1 MRVTEVRARDLITAL
16 DEASLS
22 RFHLRAVLASGV
34 GFFTDAYDLFVI
46 GIASALIT
54 KDWNLSPGH
63 LALLNSTMLFAAFI
77 GAFVFGRCADVI
89 GRKRVYWI
97 VAAIMIAGA
106 LGSALSQSF
115 WVLIT
120 FRFVLG
126 FGVGGDYPVSAVM
139 VSEYANR
146 KDRGKLVG
154 MVFGTQ
160 ALGLIV
166 GPLIALALLGSGTSD
181 DVTWRILLALGAV
194 PAAAVIYL
202 RCRMPESP
210 RYQIQVQ
217 GKAGQ
222 AASRM
227 PAFAGGQVNGNGNG
241 SGGQVSGNG
250 SGAIRQEMGLRSFLT
265 TRRWLITLAGT
276 AGTWFLLDYAYY
288 GNTISTPQILGLI
301 SPHASTMTKIT
312 LQLAIFVV
320 AAVPGYVLAIAT
332 LDRIGHR
339 RLQLTGFAMMALC
352 FLIIAAVPGM
362 TTMVVPFLL
371 VYGVSYFFTE
381 FGPNMT
387 TFVMPSELYPVSM
400 RATGHGISAGV
411 GKLGAFIGVF
421 LFPLLQTSLG
431 LRGTLLLTA
440 GVAVLG
446 FALTL
451 VLPEPAG
458 RSLEDMA
465 TSPHDLAARPLRV
478 ADQAPAPWLSSSR
491 PANQP
496 AGPRSRHL
504 Q

>member
-1 MRVTEVRARDLITAL
+1 VTEIRARDLIAEL

-22 RFHLRAVLASGV
+22 RFHLRAVLASGM

-54 KDWNLSPGH
+54 KDWTLSSGR

-77 GAFVFGRCADVI
+77 GAFVFGRFADVI

-106 LGSALSQSF
+106 LGSALSPSY
-115 WVLIT
+115 WVLIG
-120 FRFVLG
+120 FRFLLG

-166 GPLIALALLGSGTSD
+166 GPLIALALLGAGASNDTA
-181 DVTWRILLALGAV
+181 WRVLLALGAV

-210 RYQIQVQ
+210 RYQAQVQ
-217 GKAGQ
+217 GKAEQ

-227 PAFAGGQVNGNGNG
+227 SAFTGGQVSGNG

-250 SGAIRQEMGLRSFLT
+250 SGGQVSGNGSGGLQQEMGLRAFLT
-265 TRRWLITLAGT
+265 NRRWLVMLAGT

-288 GNTISTPQILGLI
+288 GNTISTPQILSLI
-301 SPHASTMTKIT
+301 SPNASTMTKIA

-320 AAVPGYVLAIAT
+320 AAVPGYILAIAR
-332 LDRIGHR
+332 LDKIGHR

-352 FLIIAAVPGM
+352 FAVIAVVPGM
-362 TTMVVPFLL
+362 TTVVVPFLL

-387 TFVMPSELYPVSM
+387 TFVMPSELYPVTM
-400 RATGHGISAGV
+400 RATGHGISAGI

-421 LFPLLQTSLG
+421 LFPVLQTSLG

-440 GVAVLG
+440 GVAVAG

-458 RSLEDMA
+458 VSLEEMHSA
-465 TSPHDLAARPLRV
+465 PRSGTRALRV
-478 ADQAPAPWLSSSR
+478 ADQHQGAEDPAS
-491 PANQP
+491 A
-496 AGPRSRHL
+496 A
-504 Q
+504 

>member
-1 MRVTEVRARDLITAL
+1 VADIQSRDLVAAL

-22 RFHLRAVLASGV
+22 RFHLRAVVASGV

-54 KDWNLSPGH
+54 KDWHLSSGQ
-63 LALLNSTMLFAAFI
+63 LAVLNSTMLAAAFL
-77 GAFVFGRCADVI
+77 GAMVFGRYADLA
-89 GRKRVYWI
+89 GRKRVYWL

-106 LGSALSQSF
+106 LGSALSGSF
-115 WVLIT
+115 WVLIG

-160 ALGLIV
+160 ALGLVV
-166 GPLIALALLGSGTSD
+166 GPLIALALLGSGVSD
-181 DVTWRILLALGAV
+181 DVAWRVLLALGAV
-194 PAAAVIYL
+194 PAAAVIWL

-210 RYQIQVQ
+210 RYQAQVQ
-217 GKAGQ
+217 GRAEQ
-222 AASRM
+222 AASRIAALDIGHVV
-227 PAFAGGQVNGNGNG
+227 PGQAGDSRHV
-241 SGGQVSGNG
+241 
-250 SGAIRQEMGLRSFLT
+250 AGLRDFLT
-265 TRRWLITLAGT
+265 DRRWLVTLAGT
-276 AGTWFLLDYAYY
+276 AGCWFLLDYAYY

-301 SPHASTMTKIT
+301 SPHASTMTKIA

-320 AAVPGYVLAIAT
+320 FAVPGYALAIVR
-332 LDRIGHR
+332 LDRMGHR
-339 RLQLTGFAMMALC
+339 RLQLTGFAVMAAC
-352 FLIIAAVPGM
+352 FAVIAAIPGM
-362 TTMVVPFLL
+362 TTAVVPFLL

-387 TFVMPSELYPVSM
+387 TFVLPSELFPVSM
-400 RATGHGISAGV
+400 RTTGHGISAGI

-421 LFPLLQTSLG
+421 LFPVLNSSLG

-458 RSLEDMA
+458 RSLDEIEA
-465 TSPHDLAARPLRV
+465 SRHERYWARRV
-478 ADQAPAPWLSSSR
+478 APAPEQVPESG
-491 PANQP
+491 A
-496 AGPRSRHL
+496 A
-504 Q
+504 

>member
-1 MRVTEVRARDLITAL
+1 VTEVPAGDLIAEL

-22 RFHLRAVLASGV
+22 RFHLRAVLASGM

-54 KDWNLSPGH
+54 MLGAALSP
-63 LALLNSTMLFAAFI
+63 S
-77 GAFVFGRCADVI
+77 
-89 GRKRVYWI
+89 Y
-97 VAAIMIAGA
+97 
-106 LGSALSQSF
+106 
-115 WVLIT
+115 WVLIG
-120 FRFVLG
+120 FRFVRG

-166 GPLIALALLGSGTSD
+166 GPLIALALLGAGASNDTA
-181 DVTWRILLALGAV
+181 WRVLLALGAV

-210 RYQIQVQ
+210 RYQVQVQ
-217 GKAGQ
+217 GKREQ
-222 AASRM
+222 AANRM
-227 PAFAGGQVNGNGNG
+227 AHFTSGRVNGNGASGQVNGNGA
-241 SGGQVSGNG
+241 SGLQH
-250 SGAIRQEMGLRSFLT
+250 ELGLRAFLT
-265 TRRWLITLAGT
+265 NRRWLVML
-276 AGTWFLLDYAYY
+276 AGTWFLLDYAYC

-301 SPHASTMTKIT
+301 SPHASTMTKIA

-320 AAVPGYVLAIAT
+320 AAVPGYILAIAR
-332 LDRIGHR
+332 LDKVGHR
-339 RLQLTGFAMMALC
+339 RLQLIGFAMMALC
-352 FLIIAAVPGM
+352 FAIIAVVPGM
-362 TTMVVPFLL
+362 TTVVVPFLL

-400 RATGHGISAGV
+400 RATGHGISAGI

-431 LRGTLLLTA
+431 LRGTLLLTG
-440 GVAVLG
+440 GVAVAG

-458 RSLEDMA
+458 RSLEEMA
-465 TSPHDLAARPLRV
+465 SAPRASAMPLRV
-478 ADQAPAPWLSSSR
+478 AADQPSVP
-491 PANQP
+491 
-496 AGPRSRHL
+496 
-504 Q
+504 

>member
-1 MRVTEVRARDLITAL
+1 MRSRDLIAAL

-22 RFHLRAVLASGV
+22 RFHLRAVLASGM

-46 GIASALIT
+46 GVASALIT
-54 KDWNLSPGH
+54 KDWNLSSGH
-63 LALLNSTMLFAAFI
+63 LALLNSTMLFAAFV
-77 GAFVFGRCADVI
+77 GAFVFGRFADMI
-89 GRKRVYWI
+89 GRKHVYWL
-97 VAAIMIAGA
+97 VAAITIVGA
-106 LGSALSQSF
+106 LGSALAPSF
-115 WVLIT
+115 WVLIA

-166 GPLIALALLGSGTSD
+166 GPLIALALLGAGFSDGT
-181 DVTWRILLALGAV
+181 VWRVLLGLGAV

-202 RCRMPESP
+202 RTRMPESP
-210 RYQIQVQ
+210 RYQAQVQ
-217 GKAGQ
+217 GKAEQ
-222 AASRM
+222 AADRM
-227 PAFAGGQVNGNGNG
+227 SDFTGGQVGGNG
-241 SGGQVSGNG
+241 SGGPRH
-250 SGAIRQEMGLRSFLT
+250 AMGLRAFLT
-265 TRRWLITLAGT
+265 SRRWLIMLAGT

-288 GNTISTPQILGLI
+288 GNTISTPQILSLI
-301 SPHASTMTKIT
+301 SPTASTMTKIA

-332 LDRIGHR
+332 LDKIGHR
-339 RLQLTGFAMMALC
+339 KLQLSGFAMMALC
-352 FLIIAAVPGM
+352 FLIIAAVPGL
-362 TTMVVPFLL
+362 TTTVAPFLI
-371 VYGVSYFFTE
+371 VYGISYFFTE

-387 TFVMPSELYPVSM
+387 TFVMPSELYPVTM

-421 LFPLLQTSLG
+421 LFPVLQSSFG

-440 GVAVLG
+440 GVSVLG
-446 FALTL
+446 LALTR

-458 RSLEDMA
+458 RSLDDISGHDDV
-465 TSPHDLAARPLRV
+465 TSAARLV
-478 ADQAPAPWLSSSR
+478 LAEADSPAIVPE
-491 PANQP
+491 
-496 AGPRSRHL
+496 G
-504 Q
+504 